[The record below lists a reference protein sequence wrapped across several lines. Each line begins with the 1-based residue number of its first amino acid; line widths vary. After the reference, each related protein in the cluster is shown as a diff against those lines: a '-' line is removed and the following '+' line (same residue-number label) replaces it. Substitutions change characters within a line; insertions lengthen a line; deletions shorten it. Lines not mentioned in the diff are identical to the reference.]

1 MGPGQLK
8 LDNALRRARR
18 LYFDAAPLIY
28 WVESY
33 AAYIAKMDRVI
44 ATVETSPLQAVTSV
58 LTLAEVMAQP
68 LRVGNTGLARQY
80 RDVLIGRDDYTL
92 ELVTAEIAI
101 SAGEFR
107 ARYGL
112 RTPDAIHAATAIA
125 SGCDAFLTNDHK
137 LRVVQELDMLVL
149 DDLEL

>member
-8 LDNALRRARR
+8 LDNALRSARL

-58 LTLAEVMAQP
+58 LTLTEVMVQP
-68 LRVGNTGLARQY
+68 LRLGNTGLARQY

-92 ELVTAEIAI
+92 KLVTAEIAI
-101 SAGEFR
+101 TAGEYR

-112 RTPDAIHAATAIA
+112 RTPDAIHAATAVA
-125 SGCDAFLTNDHK
+125 SGCDAILTNDRDFR
-137 LRVVQELDMLVL
+137 RVQDLNVLVL

>member
-8 LDNALRRARR
+8 LDTALESARR

-33 AAYIAKMDRVI
+33 ADFIAKMDRVI
-44 ATVETSPLQAVTSV
+44 LTIESSPLQAVTSV
-58 LTLAEVMAQP
+58 LTLTEVMVQP
-68 LRVGNTGLARQY
+68 LKVGNTRLAREY
-80 RDVLIGRDDYTL
+80 RDILIGRDDYSL
-92 ELVTAEIAI
+92 ELVTVDIAI
-101 SAGEFR
+101 AAGEFR

-125 SGCDAFLTNDHK
+125 SGCDAFLTNDRDFRR
-137 LRVVQELDMLVL
+137 LQDLDVLVL
-149 DDLEL
+149 ADLAL